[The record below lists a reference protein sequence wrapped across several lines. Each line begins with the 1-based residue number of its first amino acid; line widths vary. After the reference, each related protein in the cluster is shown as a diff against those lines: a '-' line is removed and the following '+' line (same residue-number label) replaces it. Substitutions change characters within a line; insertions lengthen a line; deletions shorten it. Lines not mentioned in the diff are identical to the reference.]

1 MTTLQKPLQEY
12 PDAREDTILWLV
24 EDNEEFRTSVA
35 ELINRTEGLQCALML
50 SSCEQ
55 TLEMLESDAA
65 PDVILMDIGLPGLN
79 GIEGIRRV
87 KAIAPS
93 IDVIMLTVFDD
104 EDKVFKAICAGAS
117 GYLLKGDPPDKIVES
132 LKEILTG
139 GAPVNARIARKMIAM
154 FSEIAAPRGDY
165 SLTEAEK
172 RILGLLVEGET
183 TKQIAHRLNVTYHTV
198 DTHLRNIYLK
208 LQVHSR
214 SGAVGKALKE
224 RLL

>member
-1 MTTLQKPLQEY
+1 MTIRLL
-12 PDAREDTILWLV
+12 LV
-24 EDNEEFRTSVA
+24 DDHAVVRSGLKMLLGGQTDIEIVGEAGSAA
-35 ELINRTEGLQCALML
+35 EALTETERVQPNL
-50 SSCEQ
+50 
-55 TLEMLESDAA
+55 
-65 PDVILMDIGLPGLN
+65 ILMDIGLPGLN
-79 GIEGIRRV
+79 GIEGIKRV

-104 EDKVFKAICAGAS
+104 EEKVFQAICAGAS
-117 GYLLKGDPPDKIVES
+117 GYLLKSDPPDKIVDS

-139 GAPVNARIARKMIAM
+139 GAPVNAKIARKMIAL
-154 FSEIAAPRGDY
+154 FSQIAAPKGDY
-165 SLTEAEK
+165 SLTQAEK
-172 RILGLLVEGET
+172 KILSLLVEGEP
-183 TKQIAHRLNVTYHTV
+183 TKQIAHLLKVSYHTV

>member
-1 MTTLQKPLQEY
+1 MKISFLANNHERG
-12 PDAREDTILWLV
+12 DIAVWLV
-24 EDNEEFRTSVA
+24 EDNDEFRTSVDD
-35 ELINRTEGLQCALML
+35 LINQTEGLKCVLAL
-50 SSCEQ
+50 SSCEKA
-55 TLEMLESDAA
+55 LESLESDAA
-65 PDVILMDIGLPGLN
+65 PDVILMDIGLPGMS

-104 EDKVFKAICAGAS
+104 EEKVFQAICAGAS
-117 GYLLKGDPPDKIVES
+117 GYLLKSDSPDKIVES

-139 GAPVNARIARKMIAM
+139 GAPVNAKIARKMIAL
-154 FSEIAAPRGDY
+154 FSHIAAPKGDY

-172 RILGLLVEGET
+172 KILVLLVEGEP

>member
-1 MTTLQKPLQEY
+1 MKKFGPEHNNEATTV
-12 PDAREDTILWLV
+12 WLV

-35 ELINRTEGLQCALML
+35 ELVDQTDGLHCALST
-50 SSCEQ
+50 SSCEMM
-55 TLEMLESDAA
+55 LDELESLAA

-87 KAIAPS
+87 KGITPS
-93 IDVIMLTVFDD
+93 VDVIMLTVFED
-104 EDKVFKAICAGAS
+104 EEKVFQAICAGAS
-117 GYLLKGDPPDKIVES
+117 GYLLKSDPPDRIIGS

-139 GAPVNARIARKMIAM
+139 GAPVNAKIARKMLDM
-154 FSEIAAPRGDY
+154 FSRIAAPKGNY

-172 RILGLLVEGET
+172 EILRLVVDGET
-183 TKQIAHRLNVTYHTV
+183 TKQIAHQLEVSYHTV
-198 DTHLRNIYLK
+198 DSHLRNIYTK

>member
-1 MTTLQKPLQEY
+1 MQKAFSAHLH
-12 PDAREDTILWLV
+12 DREDTVVWLV
-24 EDNEEFRTSVA
+24 EDNEEFRDSV
-35 ELINRTEGLQCALML
+35 EDLINQTDGLQCGLAL

-55 TLEMLESDAA
+55 TLESLESDAA
-65 PDVILMDIGLPGLN
+65 PDVILMDIGLPGLD

-104 EDKVFKAICAGAS
+104 EEKVFQAICAGAS
-117 GYLLKGDPPDKIVES
+117 GYLLKSDPPDKIVES

-139 GAPVNARIARKMIAM
+139 GAPVNARIARKMIVM
-154 FSEIAAPRGDY
+154 FSQITAPKGDY

-172 RILGLLVEGET
+172 KILGLLVEGEP
-183 TKQIAHRLNVTYHTV
+183 TKQIAHRLKVTYHTV

>member
-1 MTTLQKPLQEY
+1 MQNPFLDKNHE
-12 PDAREDTILWLV
+12 REDVVVWLV
-24 EDNEEFRTSVA
+24 EDNEEFRNSV
-35 ELINRTEGLQCALML
+35 EDLINQTEGLQCVLAL
-50 SSCEQ
+50 SSCEK
-55 TLEMLESDAA
+55 TLESLESDAA

-93 IDVIMLTVFDD
+93 IDVIMLTVFHD
-104 EDKVFKAICAGAS
+104 EEKVFQAICAGAS
-117 GYLLKGDPPDKIVES
+117 GYLLKSDPPDKIVES

-139 GAPVNARIARKMIAM
+139 GAPVNAKIARKMIAL
-154 FSEIAAPRGDY
+154 FSQIAAPKGDY
-165 SLTEAEK
+165 SLTESEK
-172 RILGLLVEGET
+172 KILSLLVEGEP
-183 TKQIAHRLNVTYHTV
+183 TKQIANLLKVSYHTV

>member
-1 MTTLQKPLQEY
+1 MH
-12 PDAREDTILWLV
+12 DREDTVVWLV
-24 EDNEEFRTSVA
+24 EDNEEFRASVV
-35 ELINRTEGLQCALML
+35 ELVNQTDGLQCGLAV
-50 SSCEQ
+50 SSCEK
-55 TLEMLESDAA
+55 TLESLELDAA

-104 EDKVFKAICAGAS
+104 EEKVFQAICAGAS
-117 GYLLKGDPPDKIVES
+117 GYLLKSDPPDKIVES

-139 GAPVNARIARKMIAM
+139 GAPVNARIARKIIEL
-154 FSEIAAPRGDY
+154 FSHIAAPKGNY

-172 RILGLLVEGET
+172 KILRLLVEGET
-183 TKQIAHRLNVTYHTV
+183 TKQIAHQLKVTYHTV

-214 SGAVGKALKE
+214 SGAVGKVLRE

>member
-1 MTTLQKPLQEY
+1 MQKAFSRHLH
-12 PDAREDTILWLV
+12 DREDTAVWLV
-24 EDNEEFRTSVA
+24 EDNEEFRSSV
-35 ELINRTEGLQCALML
+35 EDLINQTEGLQCALAL

-55 TLEMLESDAA
+55 TLDSLESDAS

-87 KAIAPS
+87 KAVAPS
-93 IDVIMLTVFDD
+93 VDVIMLTVFDD
-104 EDKVFKAICAGAS
+104 EEKVFQAICAGAS
-117 GYLLKGDPPDKIVES
+117 GYLLKSDPPDKIVES

-139 GAPVNARIARKMIAM
+139 GAPVNARIARKMIAL
-154 FSEIAAPRGDY
+154 FSNIAAPKGNY

-172 RILGLLVEGET
+172 KILALLVEGET
-183 TKQIAHRLNVTYHTV
+183 TKQIAHQLKVTYHTV

-214 SGAVGKALKE
+214 SGAVGKALRE

>member
-1 MTTLQKPLQEY
+1 MQKAFS
-12 PDAREDTILWLV
+12 DHHHDREDTIVWLV
-24 EDNEEFRTSVA
+24 EDNEEFRNSVE
-35 ELINRTEGLQCALML
+35 ELINQTEGLQCVLAL
-50 SSCEQ
+50 SSCEKA
-55 TLEMLESDAA
+55 LESLESDAA
-65 PDVILMDIGLPGLN
+65 PDVVLMDIGLPGLN

-104 EDKVFKAICAGAS
+104 EDKVFQAICAGAS
-117 GYLLKGDPPDKIVES
+117 GYLLKSDPPDKIVES

-139 GAPVNARIARKMIAM
+139 GAPVNAKIARKMIAL
-154 FSEIAAPRGDY
+154 FSQIAAPKGDY

-172 RILGLLVEGET
+172 KILGLLVEGEP
-183 TKQIAHRLNVTYHTV
+183 TKQIAHLLKVTYHTV

-214 SGAVGKALKE
+214 SGAVGKALRE

>member
-1 MTTLQKPLQEY
+1 MKR
-12 PDAREDTILWLV
+12 PDSHYRREAEDTTVWLV
-24 EDNEEFRTSVA
+24 EDNEEFRNSVE
-35 ELINRTEGLQCALML
+35 ELINQTDGLRCVRAL
-50 SSCEQ
+50 SSCEK
-55 TLEMLESDAA
+55 TLECLQEDAA

-79 GIEGIRRV
+79 GIEGIRKV
-87 KAIAPS
+87 KAVAPS

-104 EDKVFKAICAGAS
+104 EEKVFQAICAGAS
-117 GYLLKGDPPDKIVES
+117 GYLLKSDPPDRIVES
-132 LKEILTG
+132 LREILTG
-139 GAPVNARIARKMIAM
+139 GAPVNARIARKMIAL
-154 FSEIAAPRGDY
+154 FSRLAVPKGDY

-172 RILGLLVEGET
+172 KILGLLVEGEP
-183 TKQIAHRLNVTYHTV
+183 TKQIANLLKVSYHTV